1 MPFQRRSFHE
11 WLPIARTLRL
21 RGGWARSRAWGLL
34 LFGLAA
40 VLASRAAAPPDPDA
54 FADAVRA
61 ARLVTRVGPGSVP
74 LLDQA
79 ELDLPLG
86 VDFIPQPQ
94 AGAMLAALGQE
105 AGVNLVGLVQA
116 HAQGQWLVAVRFDP
130 IGQVRV
136 DAEHDWDTDR
146 LLARIRA
153 AVVQRS
159 AEGAP
164 HMNVL
169 GWAQRPAF
177 DAARH
182 RLVWSVR
189 LRPDG
194 TAQAVDERVNYNTH
208 ALGRTG
214 VLSLNLVSPAST
226 IRSDKRLAHVLLG
239 AASFLPGQ
247 AYADF
252 VEGRDSVSPKS
263 MDDFIALESMP
274 SVAVLPDPD
283 ASSPWLLG
291 ALGGLAAVLAG
302 VLWWLLGQRRPQA

>member
-1 MPFQRRSFHE
+1 MPFLRRGLQV
-11 WLPIARTLRL
+11 WLHAFQAAGL
-21 RGGWARSRAWGLL
+21 RGGGAVRRAWSALL
-34 LFGLAA
+34 LGLAA
-40 VLASRAAAPPDPDA
+40 ALASHAATGPDADA

-61 ARLVTRVGPGSVP
+61 ARQVTRVGPGSVP
-74 LLDQA
+74 LIDQA
-79 ELDLPLG
+79 ELDLPPG

-105 AGVNLVGLVQA
+105 AGANLVGLVQA
-116 HAQGQWLVAVRFDP
+116 HVQGQWLVAVRFDP

-153 AVVQRS
+153 AVAQRS
-159 AEGAP
+159 AQGAP

-177 DAARH
+177 DAAHH

-189 LRPDG
+189 VRPDG
-194 TAQAVDERVNYNTH
+194 TAQAADERVNYNTH
-208 ALGRTG
+208 ALGRAG

-226 IRSDKRLAHVLLG
+226 IRGDKRLAHVLLG
-239 AASFLPGQ
+239 AVSFLPGQ
-247 AYADF
+247 AYGDF
-252 VEGRDSVSPKS
+252 VDGQDRVSPKS
-263 MDDFIALESMP
+263 MDDFIALESLP
-274 SVAVLPDPD
+274 SMATLPDPD
-283 ASSPWLLG
+283 DTSPWLLG

-302 VLWWLLGQRRPQA
+302 VLWWLLGRPRPQA